1 MIKHTVIAIG
11 LSLSATT
18 VAFGQEPIIQD
29 HYKEVINQKPYH
41 VEVCKDVNM
50 SGDKSGDML
59 KGAIIG
65 GIIGNNVGNIE
76 NGGALGAVLGG
87 MFGHNNSN
95 AQGGTKRVCNTEVRY
110 NEEKETIYSHSTIK
124 FVSQGKW
131 YSLNFKR

>member
-41 VEVCKDVNM
+41 VEVCKDVSV

-76 NGGALGAVLGG
+76 NGGTLGAVLGG
-87 MFGHNNSN
+87 MLGHNNSD
-95 AQGGTKRVCNTEVRY
+95 AKGGTKRVCNTEVRY
-110 NEEKETIYSHSTIK
+110 NEERETIYSHSTIK

>member
-1 MIKHTVIAIG
+1 MIKHTLIAIG

-87 MFGHNNSN
+87 MLGHNNSD
-95 AQGGTKRVCNTEVRY
+95 AKGGTKRVCNTEVRY
-110 NEEKETIYSHSTIK
+110 NEERETIYSHSTIK

-131 YSLNFKR
+131 YTLNFKR

>member
-1 MIKHTVIAIG
+1 MIKNTLIG
-11 LSLSATT
+11 IGVCLSATT
-18 VAFGQEPIIQD
+18 AAFAQEPIIHD
-29 HYKEVINQKPYH
+29 HYKTIIDQKPYH
-41 VEVCKDVNM
+41 VEVCSNVST

-95 AQGGTKRVCNTEVRY
+95 AQGGTKRVCNTEIRY
-110 NEEKETIYSHSTIK
+110 NEESRTVYSHSTIK

-131 YSLNFKR
+131 YTLNFKR